1 MRTAWLAATFQ
12 LNRNSFSA
20 LVIVVRS
27 SIQMKFCQVVED
39 QDDLDHDAEG
49 IVLDA
54 VVADDED
61 GMLIRQNADENDIVA
76 DHNVE
81 NHEQAPVEGVDLLEA
96 GGSDD
101 LFNVGELQDLS
112 YDANTSFSYIKD
124 VDDIGSQEMPLTTNR
139 TKNLFILIFSRTF
152 QRIIGQ

>member
-1 MRTAWLAATFQ
+1 MFLLKLYWVLILYIS
-12 LNRNSFSA
+12 LN
-20 LVIVVRS
+20 VIH
-27 SIQMKFCQVVED
+27 I
-39 QDDLDHDAEG
+39 LP
-49 IVLDA
+49 L
-54 VVADDED
+54 
-61 GMLIRQNADENDIVA
+61 DENDIVA

-124 VDDIGSQEMPLTTNR
+124 VDDIGYVLYISCL
-139 TKNLFILIFSRTF
+139 L
-152 QRIIGQ
+152 